1 MLSLLVQP
9 LFIANLMLYQNEVH
23 QDILSLLEQQCIS
36 AFYDY
41 KYKAIVSSRTQI
53 ELLFHANS
61 DKFFVCVLL
70 NQVRLKLY
78 ISPSPFRL

>member
-53 ELLFHANS
+53 EPLFHTNS
-61 DKFFVCVLL
+61 DK
-70 NQVRLKLY
+70 Y
-78 ISPSPFRL
+78 D

>member
-1 MLSLLVQP
+1 
-9 LFIANLMLYQNEVH
+9 MLYQNEVH

-53 ELLFHANS
+53 EPLFHTNS
-61 DKFFVCVLL
+61 DK
-70 NQVRLKLY
+70 Y
-78 ISPSPFRL
+78 D

>member
-1 MLSLLVQP
+1 
-9 LFIANLMLYQNEVH
+9 MLYQNEVH

-41 KYKAIVSSRTQI
+41 KYKAIVSSQTQI

-61 DKFFVCVLL
+61 DK
-70 NQVRLKLY
+70 Y
-78 ISPSPFRL
+78 D